1 MLNKGVKLRMKL
13 RYTIKRKG
21 VVIQSYVTSEQDFHE
36 YYLPSLGQDDEILVT
51 VYFDDVEI
59 GKLFLKR

>member
-1 MLNKGVKLRMKL
+1 MRL

-21 VVIQSYVTSEQDFHE
+21 AFIQTIESSEKTFHE
-36 YYLPSLGQDDEILVT
+36 YYLPSLDKDDEILVT
-51 VYFDDVEI
+51 VYFQDVEI